1 MSDLAVSLAPDL
13 AKAVAGWRA
22 WLAEEKRASEHTL
35 AAYDRDLAGFLS
47 FLTGHLGAPPSL
59 DALESLKLPDFRAW
73 LASRERQGLAR
84 SSTAR
89 ALSTLRGFFRWGE
102 REGLFE
108 NPAVGRLKNP
118 KQAQSLPKAL
128 TAREA
133 REALRAVA
141 ELQEEPW
148 LARRDLAVLLL
159 LYGCGLRVG
168 EALGLTRGEAP
179 APGQGSLTVRG
190 KGNKQRVVPLLPV
203 ITQAV
208 AAYLEACP
216 FDPGPKGPLFLGV
229 RGGPLS
235 ARRVQETMARLRA
248 LLNLPPEATP
258 HSLRHSFATHLL
270 AEGGDLRTIQE
281 LLGHASLSTTQ
292 RYTAVDA
299 ERLLDVY
306 QKTHPRAGK

>member
-13 AKAVAGWRA
+13 AKGVTGWRA
-22 WLAEEKRASEHTL
+22 WLAEEKRVSDHTL
-35 AAYDRDLAGFLS
+35 GAYERDLEAFLR
-47 FLTGHLGAPPSL
+47 FLRDHLGEPPSL
-59 DALESLKLPDFRAW
+59 AALESLKLTDFRAW
-73 LASRERQGLAR
+73 LAARERQGLAR

-102 REGLFE
+102 RQGLFE
-108 NPAVGRLKNP
+108 NPVVGRLRNP

-128 TAREA
+128 TAREVK
-133 REALRAVA
+133 ESLKAVT

-148 LARRDLAVLLL
+148 LAQRDLAVLLL

-168 EALGLTRGEAP
+168 EALGLTRGDAP
-179 APGQGSLTVRG
+179 KPGQGALTVRG
-190 KGNKQRVVPLLPV
+190 KGDKERVVPLLPLV
-203 ITQAV
+203 TGAIAG
-208 AAYLEACP
+208 YLELCP
-216 FDPGPKGPLFLGV
+216 FQPGPKAPLFLGS
-229 RGGPLS
+229 RGGPLG

-258 HSLRHSFATHLL
+258 HALRHSFATHLL

-306 QKTHPRAGK
+306 QKAHPRAAK